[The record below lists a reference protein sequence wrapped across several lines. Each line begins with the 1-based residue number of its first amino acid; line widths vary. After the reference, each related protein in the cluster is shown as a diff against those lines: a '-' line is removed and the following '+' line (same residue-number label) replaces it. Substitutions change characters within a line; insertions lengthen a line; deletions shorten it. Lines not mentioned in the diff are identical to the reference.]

1 MAELHALRYAL
12 CPMQDLQ
19 LLRRRR
25 KTLKIDRLWKE
36 IKKAELVQLAQD
48 LIRIP
53 SVRRQGL
60 RGGEE
65 EVALLL
71 AHLLE
76 EMGLDVVV
84 EEVVPCSLNVIGVL
98 QGQEEGP
105 CLMFECH
112 TDVVTEGDASEWK
125 YGPYEGR
132 LVRNRIYGR
141 GACDTKGNLA
151 AAVKAVQAISQ
162 SGIPFNGKILLGI
175 LVDEEGMMSG
185 VKHFIRQGWANRVN
199 AAIICEP
206 VDNHLCIT
214 QKGALRAELIT
225 SGKMSH
231 GAMPLAGFN
240 PIPPMVSILEKIR
253 QLEEE
258 EIGRL
263 GKDTF
268 LGFPSITPTVLHA
281 PVKGEPQLNVI
292 PQQCRALLDIRTVPG
307 QSHEALKKQLED
319 IVQEEER
326 SIRASLQSG
335 PLKGIREEFQKGLS
349 KGISFQAKLHVFED
363 RPWTKTSRDEPIVQ
377 AVSRA
382 YRSITG
388 QEPIY
393 DGVPGATDGT
403 FLSAWAG
410 IPIVTLG
417 AGKWMIPHQKDE
429 WVSVEDLYLTAKIY
443 AASALEFLVGI
454 R

>member
-1 MAELHALRYAL
+1 M
-12 CPMQDLQ
+12 
-19 LLRRRR
+19 
-25 KTLKIDRLWKE
+25 KIDRLLRE
-36 IKKAELVQLAQD
+36 IKQEELIQLTQD

-53 SVRRQGL
+53 SVRHQGT
-60 RGGEE
+60 GGNEK
-65 EVALLL
+65 EVALFI

-76 EMGLDVVV
+76 EMGLDVVI
-84 EEVVPCSLNVIGVL
+84 EEVEPGSPNVMGVL
-98 QGQEEGP
+98 QGQSEGP

-125 YGPYEGR
+125 YRPFDGR
-132 LVRNRIYGR
+132 LVGNRIYGR

-162 SGIPFNGKILLGI
+162 SGIPFKGKILLGI

-185 VKHFIRQGWANRVN
+185 VKHFIRQGWANGVN

-214 QKGALRAELIT
+214 QKGALRAEIIT
-225 SGKMSH
+225 YGKMSH
-231 GAMPLAGFN
+231 GAMPLAGLN
-240 PIPPMVSILEKIR
+240 PIPPMVSILEKIQ

-258 EIGRL
+258 EMDTR
-263 GKDTF
+263 GKDRF
-268 LGFPSITPTVLHA
+268 LGLPSITPTVIQA

-292 PQQCRALLDIRTVPG
+292 PNQCRVLLDIRTIPG

-319 IVQEEER
+319 IVKEEER
-326 SIRASLQSG
+326 SVRASLNSG
-335 PLKGIREEFQKGLS
+335 PLKEIRENLEKGLP
-349 KGISFQAKLHVFED
+349 KGISFEAKLNVFED

-377 AVSRA
+377 AVSKA
-382 YRSITG
+382 IQFITG

-429 WVSVEDLYLTAKIY
+429 WVYVEDLCLTAKIY
-443 AASALEFLVGI
+443 AASALEFL
-454 R
+454 RP

>member
-12 CPMQDLQ
+12 CPMWDLQ
-19 LLRRRR
+19 LLRGRRR
-25 KTLKIDRLWKE
+25 TLKIDHILKE
-36 IKKAELVQLAQD
+36 IKKVELVQLTQD

-53 SVRRQGL
+53 SVRRQGIQ
-60 RGGEE
+60 GGEE
-65 EVALLL
+65 EVALFL

-76 EMGLDVVV
+76 KMGLDVVV
-84 EEVVPCSLNVIGVL
+84 EEVEPCSLNVIGVL
-98 QGQEEGP
+98 EGQEGGP

-132 LVRNRIYGR
+132 LVGNRIYGR

-151 AAVKAVQAISQ
+151 AAVKAVQAINQ
-162 SGIPFNGKILLGI
+162 SDIPFRGKILLGI

-185 VKHFIRQGWANRVN
+185 VKHFIRQGWANKVS

-225 SGKMSH
+225 SGKMGH
-231 GAMPLAGFN
+231 GAMPLVGFN

-253 QLEEE
+253 RLEAE
-258 EIGRL
+258 EIERL
-263 GKDTF
+263 ERDTF
-268 LGFPSITPTVLHA
+268 LGYPSITPTVLQA

-292 PQQCRALLDIRTVPG
+292 PQQCRALLDIRTIPG
-307 QSHEALKKQLED
+307 QSHETLKKELEN

-326 SIRASLQSG
+326 SICASLESG
-335 PLKGIREEFQKGLS
+335 PLKESREEFQKGLS

-382 YRSITG
+382 YRSVTG

-429 WVSVEDLYLTAKIY
+429 WVSVEDLCLTAKIY
-443 AASALEFLVGI
+443 AASALEFLKGTD
-454 R
+454 

>member
-1 MAELHALRYAL
+1 LVEAVGG
-12 CPMQDLQ
+12 
-19 LLRRRR
+19 
-25 KTLKIDRLWKE
+25 KGLKLARVLKE
-36 IKKAELVQLAQD
+36 IKKVELVQLTQD

-60 RGGEE
+60 GGGEE

-132 LVRNRIYGR
+132 LVGNRIYGR

-185 VKHFIRQGWANRVN
+185 VKHFIRQGWADRVN

-206 VDNHLCIT
+206 VDNHVCIT

-240 PIPPMVSILEKIR
+240 SIPPMISILEKIKE
-253 QLEEE
+253 LEEE

-268 LGFPSITPTVLHA
+268 LGYPSITPTVLQA
-281 PVKGEPQLNVI
+281 PFKGEPQLNVI
-292 PQQCRALLDIRTVPG
+292 PQQCRALLDIRTIPG

-319 IVQEEER
+319 IVKEEEK
-326 SIRASLQSG
+326 SICASLQSG
-335 PLKGIREEFQKGLS
+335 PLKEIREEFQKGLS

-429 WVSVEDLYLTAKIY
+429 WVSVEDLHLTAKIY
-443 AASALEFLVGI
+443 AASALEFLKGTN
-454 R
+454 